1 MLGVFFEKEKYQ
13 GKATLRSR
21 VIDRTAEATGV
32 GRATVIRIKREMNE
46 KEKFESP
53 EKRYR
58 KSRVLI
64 NVEDFDCGVIRKTV
78 KEFYE
83 NKTYMYPTLD
93 KLLTKLKEKM
103 YLREEEV
110 HLQEF

>member
-1 MLGVFFEKEKYQ
+1 MIL
-13 GKATLRSR
+13 
-21 VIDRTAEATGV
+21 
-32 GRATVIRIKREMNE
+32 TVE
-46 KEKFESP
+46 
-53 EKRYR
+53 
-58 KSRVLI
+58 LL
-64 NVEDFDCGVIRKTV
+64 IRKTV

>member
-1 MLGVFFEKEKYQ
+1 M
-13 GKATLRSR
+13 
-21 VIDRTAEATGV
+21 IDRTAEATGV

-83 NKTYMYPTLD
+83 NKTYPTLD
-93 KLLTKLKEKM
+93 KLLTKLKEKNVFKGGRSTLARVLKSM
-103 YLREEEV
+103 GFRYKMREDGKRYLYK
-110 HLQEF
+110 QP

>member
-1 MLGVFFEKEKYQ
+1 M
-13 GKATLRSR
+13 
-21 VIDRTAEATGV
+21 IDCTTQATGV

-53 EKRYR
+53 EMRYR

-64 NVEDFDCGVIRKTV
+64 IVDFDCGVIRRTV

-83 NKTYMYPTLD
+83 NKTYPTLD

-103 YLREEEV
+103 YLREKEV
-110 HLQEF
+110 HLQGF